1 MNFTEHTLKNRQ
13 VSLLIMLVIVIA
25 GIMAFKTISR
35 AQDPGFIIR
44 TAQVITRLP
53 GASPARIEML
63 ITDKLEKKIQEM
75 PEIDS
80 ITSQSKA
87 GISVINVNIKES
99 YTNLRPIWDKLRRK
113 VSAAKS
119 DLPSEAKTSEVNDDF
134 GDVFGIVISI
144 ITDGFD
150 YADTKEVADQVRDE
164 LLRLPLVAKVNIFG
178 AQKERIVIEYNNSQL
193 IELGMTP
200 SYIAQFLGSKNIILS
215 GGNVTTPNE
224 VIAVEPSGNIDSVQ
238 ALRDT
243 YIPVPGGTG
252 VLPLGDIAAIYRSY
266 DDPPKAIVHTNGKTS
281 LSLAISMT
289 EGGNIVNL
297 GKDTKALLSNL
308 QEQYPWGYSFEIVA
322 FQPYL
327 VTNTIRTFMSNL
339 VQAVLVVSF
348 TMLATLG
355 LRTGLVVSTLIPV
368 TVLGTI
374 AVMKL
379 LEIGLDQVSLAA
391 LMIALGMLVDN
402 SIVMTESIVSR
413 IEAGQKSFAAALSA
427 AKELKVPL
435 LTSSLTTSA
444 AFLPIFLAQSTTGEY
459 TAPIFKV
466 VTIALLISWFLA
478 LTMIPLLGV
487 IFLKAGRRSE
497 AEKANNRFEFIEA
510 AYSRFLNAMLRRR
523 SATVGAVG
531 LMFVLALVGFKLIP
545 SIFFP
550 PSEDPTFKIEL
561 ELPLGTP
568 IAKTEAVVSKIE
580 LYLSTL
586 QSDTD
591 GLTNWAAFIGNSGP
605 RYVLTHSS
613 KPSSPNYAFFML
625 NAGNGEDV
633 DGLIRKL
640 DDYIFNNFPDVN
652 HSVKKLENGAP
663 VSHPIEVRLS
673 GQNKNTLFSISKTVK
688 ARLKEI
694 AGVKSISDNWG
705 RQTKKFLVNVDE
717 ARAQSLGVNN
727 SDIAQSMKSSL
738 NGYQVAD
745 YREGDKIIPIILK
758 AETLSE
764 NGTLVP
770 TSLNVFS
777 QSSNATY
784 PMDEVADYALGWE
797 SPIVFRRDR
806 ALTMSVTAD
815 LEEGKTATEVNVEL
829 RAWLEAESASW
840 PPGFR
845 WEFGGEAETSGKAN
859 DSISEKLP
867 IAGLIILLLLM
878 FQFNSYRKTV
888 IILLMIPLSIIGV
901 VCGLLLAQSYM
912 GFMTLLGIISLA
924 GIVINNAIVLIDRIQ
939 YEESVNG
946 LALVQAIPVA
956 AKRRLRPI
964 LLTTAT
970 TVLGM
975 IPLWLGGGV
984 MWEPMAVSIIFGL
997 LGATVL
1003 TLGLVPVLYSIFYGV
1018 KFDEAIK

>member
-119 DLPSEAKTSEVNDDF
+119 ELPSEAKTSEVNDDF

-150 YADTKEVADQVRDE
+150 YADTKDVADQVRDE

-266 DDPPKAIVHTNGKTS
+266 DDPPKAIVHTNGKRS

-289 EGGNIVNL
+289 EGGNIVTL
-297 GKDTKALLSNL
+297 GKDTKVLLSNL

-327 VTNTIRTFMSNL
+327 VTNTIRSFMSNL

-487 IFLKAGRRSE
+487 IFLKTGKRSE
-497 AEKANNRFEFIEA
+497 ADRANNRFEFIEA
-510 AYSRFLNAMLRRR
+510 AYSQLLNTMLRRR
-523 SATVGAVG
+523 SATVGVVG
-531 LMFVLALVGFKLIP
+531 LMFVLSLMGFKLIP

-568 IAKTEAVVSKIE
+568 IAKTEGVVTKIE
-580 LYLSTL
+580 LFLSTL
-586 QSDTD
+586 QGETD

-605 RYVLTHSS
+605 RYVLAHTS

-625 NAGNGEDV
+625 NAENGEAV

-640 DDYIFNNFPDVN
+640 DGYIFNNFPDVI

-673 GQNKNTLFSISKTVK
+673 GQNKHTLFSISKTVK
-688 ARLKEI
+688 AQLKEI
-694 AGVKSISDNWG
+694 IGVKSISDNWG

-727 SDIAQSMKSSL
+727 SDIAQSMRSSL

-777 QSSNATY
+777 QSSHATY

-806 ALTMSVTAD
+806 ALTISVTAD
-815 LEEGKTATEVNVEL
+815 LDEGKTATEVNVEL
-829 RAWLEAESASW
+829 QAWLEAESASW

-878 FQFNSYRKTV
+878 FQFNSYRKTG

-924 GIVINNAIVLIDRIQ
+924 GIVINNAIVLIDRIE

-946 LALVQAIPVA
+946 LALVLAIPVA

-997 LGATVL
+997 LGATIL

-1018 KFDEAIK
+1018 KFDEATK